1 MSGETAGGETAG
13 DETAGDDTPGGGAGA
28 DSGRAPCAATRGGGS
43 ADAVR
48 ILYCRCA
55 YAQVVPADVKDA
67 VLAGLAAS
75 GRSFEMVP
83 DLCEMAARRD
93 PHLAELARGG
103 GTLRIAACWP
113 RAVRGLFALADA
125 PLPDAGVE
133 ILNMRTDSAAT
144 VLGAAFGVDPAA
156 APGAAP

>member
-1 MSGETAGGETAG
+1 MSGKTAGGET
-13 DETAGDDTPGGGAGA
+13 PVGGAGA
-28 DSGRAPCAATRGGGS
+28 DGGSAGGGETTRGGRS